1 MELAK
6 GSYHDEWGKSIS
18 GINPNIEK
26 YKKFRHVDH
35 LTAAG
40 IARGVKAP
48 GSKMYMGRKNKI
60 IIKKE

>member
-1 MELAK
+1 MHAALKVIGASSEARHVPA
-6 GSYHDEWGKSIS
+6 GESIS

-26 YKKFRHVDH
+26 YKKFSHVDH

-48 GSKMYMGRKNKI
+48 GSKM
-60 IIKKE
+60 

>member
-48 GSKMYMGRKNKI
+48 GSKM
-60 IIKKE
+60 